1 MGIKQLHIKGR
12 IVRLFRLIINTGY
25 MLLYKKSDEIVLN
38 VSMTLFCNKI
48 SHSNIGDDINYY
60 LIKELS
66 HKRILNYW
74 DFFTLRS
81 QPNFMVIGSII
92 DWMTNK
98 DSIIWGSGVRN
109 PDNPLPAIPH
119 KVLAVRGP
127 LTRKY
132 LVSQGVECPEI
143 YGDPALL
150 LPKFYSPPI
159 VDKKYSIG
167 IILHKNDLG
176 NSVIE
181 EFIER
186 EKKKVRQID
195 IKHYDDWRHVI
206 NEIVECEMIIS
217 SSLHGLILSDA
228 YNIPNVWIKF
238 SDETFDGSFKY
249 LDYFASVKRAVD
261 KPLVVQ
267 SRLDL
272 ADLLQ
277 YRNRYSPIIFN
288 SQKLVSVCPFID
300 KTKFH
305 LNVRER

>member
-1 MGIKQLHIKGR
+1 
-12 IVRLFRLIINTGY
+12 
-25 MLLYKKSDEIVLN
+25 
-38 VSMTLFCNKI
+38 
-48 SHSNIGDDINYY
+48 
-60 LIKELS
+60 
-66 HKRILNYW
+66 
-74 DFFTLRS
+74 
-81 QPNFMVIGSII
+81 MVIGSII

-186 EKKKVRQID
+186 EKR
-195 IKHYDDWRHVI
+195 R
-206 NEIVECEMIIS
+206 
-217 SSLHGLILSDA
+217 
-228 YNIPNVWIKF
+228 
-238 SDETFDGSFKY
+238 
-249 LDYFASVKRAVD
+249 
-261 KPLVVQ
+261 
-267 SRLDL
+267 
-272 ADLLQ
+272 
-277 YRNRYSPIIFN
+277 
-288 SQKLVSVCPFID
+288 
-300 KTKFH
+300 
-305 LNVRER
+305 